1 MITTH
6 NLGFPRIGAH
16 RELKKALELYWSE
29 GLSQSA
35 LLEEGQRLR
44 QQHWQLQQEAGLS
57 LIPTGDFSW
66 YDQMLNHSLMLGA
79 VPQRFGVA
87 DPSDIDTL
95 FRMARGRAP
104 SGQPAAA
111 CEMTKWFDT
120 NYHYIVPE
128 LTKGQQFQLANTAV
142 IDETAEA
149 LAQGF
154 RVKPVLIGPLTW
166 LWLSKVKGE
175 DFDRLD
181 LLDGVVEVYGE
192 LLTRLG
198 EMLAENHL
206 DWVQID
212 EPILT
217 LDLPQ
222 AWQQAFESVYH
233 RLHSCPVKILL
244 ASYFGEL
251 NGTTT
256 TVVNLPVD
264 GIHIDLIRAPD
275 LLPALLD
282 RLPAYKVLS
291 AGVVNGRNVWRCDL
305 QRTLDQLAEAEERLG
320 DRLWIAPSCSLLHV
334 PVDLD
339 NETALDPQ
347 LKSWFA
353 FARQKCREVALIG
366 QALTGGQQA
375 REPEVINLIAQSEQ
389 VVADR
394 QQSERVHNTRVQQR
408 VAGLSAAPDID
419 RRHSPYTIRAEQ
431 QHAKLQQPPFPTTT
445 IGSFPQTP
453 EIRQKR
459 LQFRNGQ
466 LDEPS
471 YIAAMQAEIR
481 ATIKRQEALGLDVLV
496 HGEAERNDMVEY
508 FGQQLEG
515 FAFTTNGW
523 VQSYGS
529 RCVKPPIIIGDID
542 RPAPM
547 TVSWSRFA
555 QDQTSQ
561 PVKGM
566 LTGPVTILCW
576 SFPRE
581 DVSRETSCLQLALAL
596 RDEVLDLEKAGIGI
610 IQIDEPAIREGLPLR
625 QADWPAYLEWAVK
638 SFRIAAAGVKDE
650 TQIHTHMCY
659 SEFNDII
666 EYIAA
671 MDADVITIETS
682 RSDMELLDA
691 FEAFEYPNEIGP
703 GVYDIHS
710 PNVPSIE
717 WIETLMTRAAEKIPR
732 QRLWVNPDCG
742 LKTREWPEVEAA
754 LGNMVAAARALRIRA
769 QG

>member
-44 QQHWQLQQEAGLS
+44 QLHWQLQQEAGLH
-57 LIPTGDFSW
+57 LIPTGDFAW

-87 DPSDIDTL
+87 DPADIDTL

-128 LTKGQQFQLANTAV
+128 LTKGQQFQLANAAV

-154 RVKPVLIGPLTW
+154 KVKPVLIGPLTW

-175 DFDRLD
+175 EFDRLE
-181 LLDGVVEVYGE
+181 LLDGVVEVYAQV
-192 LLTRLG
+192 LTRLG

-206 DWVQID
+206 EWVQID

-217 LDLPQ
+217 LDLPH

-256 TVVNLPVD
+256 TVVNLPVA
-264 GIHIDLIRAPD
+264 GIHIDTIRAPD

-305 QRTLDQLAEAEERLG
+305 QSTLNQLKEAEERLG

-339 NETALDPQ
+339 NETTLDPQ

-353 FARQKCREVALIG
+353 FARQKCREVAVIG
-366 QALTGGQQA
+366 RALTGGQQA
-375 REPEVINLIAQSEQ
+375 KEPDVISLIEQSEK

-394 QQSERVHNTRVQQR
+394 QQSERVHNNRVQQR
-408 VAGLSAAPDID
+408 VDDLAADPHID
-419 RRHSPYTIRAEQ
+419 QRQSPYTVRAEQ
-431 QHAKLQQPPFPTTT
+431 QHTKLQQPPFPTTT

-459 LQFRNGQ
+459 LQFRQGQ

-471 YIAAMQAEIR
+471 YIAAMQDEIR

-625 QADWPAYLEWAVK
+625 QADWPGYLEWAVK

-717 WIETLMTRAAEKIPR
+717 WIETLMTRAAEKIPQ

-742 LKTREWPEVEAA
+742 LKTRDWPEVEAA
-754 LGNMVAAARALRIRA
+754 LSNMVAAARALRVRV

>member
-16 RELKKALELYWSE
+16 RELKKALERYWSE
-29 GLSQSA
+29 DLPQSA
-35 LLEEGQRLR
+35 LLEEGRRLR
-44 QQHWQLQQEAGLS
+44 HQHWQLQQEAGLN
-57 LIPTGDFSW
+57 LIPTGDFAW

-79 VPQRFGVA
+79 VPQRFGIA
-87 DPSDIDTL
+87 DPTDIDTL

-128 LTKGQQFQLANTAV
+128 LTKGQQFQLANAAV

-154 RVKPVLIGPLTW
+154 KVKPVLIGPLTW

-175 DFDRLD
+175 EFDRLE
-181 LLDGVVEVYGE
+181 LLDGVVEVYGQV
-192 LLTRLG
+192 LTRLG
-198 EMLAENHL
+198 EMLAENQL
-206 DWVQID
+206 EWVQMD

-217 LDLPQ
+217 LDLPH

-264 GIHIDLIRAPD
+264 GIHIDLIRAPN

-291 AGVVNGRNVWRCDL
+291 AGAVNGRNVWRCDL
-305 QRTLDQLAEAEERLG
+305 QSTLNQLREAEERLG

-339 NETALDPQ
+339 NETTLDPQ
-347 LKSWFA
+347 LQSWFA
-353 FARQKCREVALIG
+353 FARQKCREVAVIG
-366 QALTGGQQA
+366 RALTGGQQA
-375 REPEVINLIAQSEQ
+375 REAAVSDLIEQSERA
-389 VVADR
+389 VADR
-394 QQSERVHNTRVQQR
+394 QRSERVHNLRVQQR
-408 VAGLSAAPDID
+408 VAGLSADPDID
-419 RRHSPYTIRAEQ
+419 QRHSPYTVRAEL
-431 QHAKLQQPPFPTTT
+431 QHTKLQQPQFPTTT
-445 IGSFPQTP
+445 IGSFPQTA

-466 LDEPS
+466 LDES
-471 YIAAMQAEIR
+471 AYIAAMQDEIR

-508 FGQQLEG
+508 FGQQLDG
-515 FAFTTNGW
+515 FAFTSNGW

-529 RCVKPPIIIGDID
+529 RCVKPPIIIGDIN

-555 QDQTSQ
+555 QEQTSQ

-596 RDEVLDLEKAGIGI
+596 RDEVLDLEQAGIGI

-638 SFRIAAAGVKDE
+638 SFRIAASGVKDE

-666 EYIAA
+666 KYIAA

-754 LGNMVAAARALRIRA
+754 LGNMVAAARALRIRV

>member
-44 QQHWQLQQEAGLS
+44 QLHWQLQQEAGLN
-57 LIPTGDFSW
+57 LIPTGDFAW

-87 DPSDIDTL
+87 DPADIDTL

-154 RVKPVLIGPLTW
+154 KVKPVLIGPLTW

-175 DFDRLD
+175 EFDRLE
-181 LLDGVVEVYGE
+181 LLDGVVEVYAQV
-192 LLTRLG
+192 LTRLG

-206 DWVQID
+206 EWVQID

-217 LDLPQ
+217 LDLPH

-264 GIHIDLIRAPD
+264 GIHIDMIRAPD

-305 QRTLDQLAEAEERLG
+305 QSTLNQLKEAEERLG

-339 NETALDPQ
+339 NETTLDPQ

-353 FARQKCREVALIG
+353 FARQKCREVAVIG
-366 QALTGGQQA
+366 RALTGGQQA
-375 REPEVINLIAQSEQ
+375 KEPDVISLIEQSEQ

-408 VAGLSAAPDID
+408 VDDLAADPHID
-419 RRHSPYTIRAEQ
+419 QRQSPYTVRAEQ

-459 LQFRNGQ
+459 LQFRQGQ

-471 YIAAMQAEIR
+471 YIAAMQDEIR

-625 QADWPAYLEWAVK
+625 QADWPDYLEWAVK

-717 WIETLMTRAAEKIPR
+717 WIETLMTRAAEKIPQ

-742 LKTREWPEVEAA
+742 LKTRDWPEVEAA
-754 LGNMVAAARALRIRA
+754 LSNMVAAARALRVRV

>member
-175 DFDRLD
+175 DFDRLE

-445 IGSFPQTP
+445 SGSFPQTP

>member
-44 QQHWQLQQEAGLS
+44 QLHWQLQQEAGLH
-57 LIPTGDFSW
+57 LIPTGDFAW

-87 DPSDIDTL
+87 DPADIDTL

-154 RVKPVLIGPLTW
+154 KVKPVLIGPLTW
-166 LWLSKVKGE
+166 LWLSKMKGE
-175 DFDRLD
+175 EFDRLE
-181 LLDGVVEVYGE
+181 LLDGVVEVYAQV
-192 LLTRLG
+192 LTRLG

-206 DWVQID
+206 EWVQID

-217 LDLPQ
+217 LDLPH

-256 TVVNLPVD
+256 TVVNLPVA
-264 GIHIDLIRAPD
+264 GIHIDTIRAPD

-305 QRTLDQLAEAEERLG
+305 QSTLNQLKEAEERLG

-339 NETALDPQ
+339 NETTLDPQ

-353 FARQKCREVALIG
+353 FARQKCREVAVIG
-366 QALTGGQQA
+366 RALTGGQQA
-375 REPEVINLIAQSEQ
+375 KEPDVISLIEQSEK

-394 QQSERVHNTRVQQR
+394 QQSERVHNNRVQQR
-408 VAGLSAAPDID
+408 VDDLAADPHID
-419 RRHSPYTIRAEQ
+419 QRQSPYTVRAEQ
-431 QHAKLQQPPFPTTT
+431 QHTKLQQPPFPTTT

-459 LQFRNGQ
+459 LQFRQGQ

-471 YIAAMQAEIR
+471 YIAAMQDEIR

-625 QADWPAYLEWAVK
+625 QADWPDYLEWAVK

-717 WIETLMTRAAEKIPR
+717 WIETLMTRAAEKIPQ

-742 LKTREWPEVEAA
+742 LKTRDWPEVEAA
-754 LGNMVAAARALRIRA
+754 LSNMVAAARALRVRV

>member
-6 NLGFPRIGAH
+6 NLGFPRIGSQ
-16 RELKKALELYWSE
+16 RQLKKALERYWC
-29 GLSQSA
+29 GDLPKSA
-35 LLEEGQRLR
+35 LLEEGQCLR
-44 QQHWQLQQEAGLS
+44 QEHWQLQQEAGLN
-57 LIPTGDFSW
+57 LIPTGDFAW

-79 VPQRFGVA
+79 IPRRFGNSDA
-87 DPSDIDTL
+87 GDIDTL

-128 LTKGQQFQLANTAV
+128 LTKKQQFRLANTAV

-149 LAQGF
+149 LAMGF

-166 LWLSKVKGE
+166 LWLGKVKGE
-175 DFDRLD
+175 EFDRLE
-181 LLDGVVEVYGE
+181 LLDSVVDVYSHV
-192 LLTRLG
+192 LNKLG

-217 LDLPQ
+217 LDLPHT
-222 AWQQAFESVYH
+222 WQQAFESVYH
-233 RLHSCPVKILL
+233 RLHNCPVKILL

-264 GIHIDLIRAPD
+264 GIHIDLHRAPQQ
-275 LLPALLD
+275 LPALLD

-291 AGVVNGRNVWRCDL
+291 AGVVDGRNVWRCNL
-305 QRTLDQLAEAEERLG
+305 QHTLNQLAEAEERLG

-339 NETALDPQ
+339 NETTLAPE
-347 LKSWFA
+347 LKSWLA
-353 FARQKCREVALIG
+353 FARQKCLEVAVIG
-366 QALTGGQQA
+366 RTLTGGHQA
-375 REPEVINLIAQSEQ
+375 KEPDVVNLIAQSQ
-389 VVADR
+389 QAIADR
-394 QQSERVHNTRVQQR
+394 QQSARVHNTLVQQR
-408 VAGLSAAPDID
+408 MARVPDDPNID
-419 RRHSPYTIRAEQ
+419 KRHSPYAIRAEI
-431 QHAKLQQPPFPTTT
+431 QHEKLHQPQFPTTT
-445 IGSFPQTP
+445 IGSFPQTS

-459 LQFRNGQ
+459 LQFRNGE

-481 ATIKRQEALGLDVLV
+481 STIKRQEALGLDVLV

-529 RCVKPPIIIGDID
+529 RCVKPPIIVGDID

-547 TVSWSRFA
+547 TVSWSRYA
-555 QDQTSQ
+555 QKQTSQ

-576 SFPRE
+576 SFPRD

-625 QADWPAYLEWAVK
+625 KADWPAYLEWAVK
-638 SFRIAAAGVKDE
+638 SFRIAAGGVKDE

-754 LGNMVAAARALRIRA
+754 LGNMVAAARALRVRA
-769 QG
+769 QS

>member
-16 RELKKALELYWSE
+16 RELKKALERYWSE
-29 GLSQSA
+29 DLPQSA
-35 LLEEGQRLR
+35 LLEEGRRLR
-44 QQHWQLQQEAGLS
+44 HQHWQLQQEAGLN
-57 LIPTGDFSW
+57 LIPTGDFAW

-79 VPQRFGVA
+79 VPQRFGIA
-87 DPSDIDTL
+87 DPADIDTL

-128 LTKGQQFQLANTAV
+128 LTKGQPFQLANTAV

-154 RVKPVLIGPLTW
+154 KVKPVLIGPLTW

-175 DFDRLD
+175 EFDRLE
-181 LLDGVVEVYGE
+181 LLDGVVEVYGQV
-192 LLTRLG
+192 LTRLG
-198 EMLAENHL
+198 EMLAEHQL
-206 DWVQID
+206 EWVQMD

-217 LDLPQ
+217 LDLPH

-264 GIHIDLIRAPD
+264 GIHIDLIRAPNQ
-275 LLPALLD
+275 LPALLD

-305 QRTLDQLAEAEERLG
+305 QSTLNQLREAEERLG

-339 NETALDPQ
+339 NETTLDPQ
-347 LKSWFA
+347 LQSWFA
-353 FARQKCREVALIG
+353 FARQKCREVAVIG
-366 QALTGGQQA
+366 RALTGGQQA
-375 REPEVINLIAQSEQ
+375 REAAVTDLIEQSEQ
-389 VVADR
+389 AIADR
-394 QQSERVHNTRVQQR
+394 QRSERVHNLPVQQR
-408 VAGLSAAPDID
+408 VAGLSADPDID
-419 RRHSPYTIRAEQ
+419 QRQSPYTIRAEL
-431 QHAKLQQPPFPTTT
+431 QHTKLQQPQFPTTT
-445 IGSFPQTP
+445 IGSFPQTA

-466 LDEPS
+466 LDES
-471 YIAAMQAEIR
+471 AYIAAMQDEIR

-508 FGQQLEG
+508 FGQQLDG
-515 FAFTTNGW
+515 FAFTSNGW

-529 RCVKPPIIIGDID
+529 RCVKPPIIIGDIN

-555 QDQTSQ
+555 QEQTSQ

-596 RDEVLDLEKAGIGI
+596 RDEVLDLEQAGIGI

-638 SFRIAAAGVKDE
+638 SFRIAASGVKDE

-666 EYIAA
+666 KYIAA

-754 LGNMVAAARALRIRA
+754 LGNMVAAARALRIRV

>member
-44 QQHWQLQQEAGLS
+44 QRHWQLQQEAGLN
-57 LIPTGDFSW
+57 LIPTGDFAW

-87 DPSDIDTL
+87 DPTDIDTL

-154 RVKPVLIGPLTW
+154 KVKPVLIGPLTW

-175 DFDRLD
+175 EFDRLE
-181 LLDGVVEVYGE
+181 LLDGVVEVYAE
-192 LLTRLG
+192 VLTRLG

-206 DWVQID
+206 EWVQID

-217 LDLPQ
+217 LDLPH

-256 TVVNLPVD
+256 TVVNLPVA
-264 GIHIDLIRAPD
+264 GIHIDVIRAPD

-305 QRTLDQLAEAEERLG
+305 QSTLNQLKEAEERLG
-320 DRLWIAPSCSLLHV
+320 DRLCIAPSCSLLHV

-339 NETALDPQ
+339 NETTLDPQ

-353 FARQKCREVALIG
+353 FARQKCREVAVIG
-366 QALTGGQQA
+366 RALTGGQQA
-375 REPEVINLIAQSEQ
+375 KEPDVISLIEQSEK

-394 QQSERVHNTRVQQR
+394 QQSERVHNNRVQQR
-408 VAGLSAAPDID
+408 VDDLAADPHID
-419 RRHSPYTIRAEQ
+419 QRQSPYTVRAEQ
-431 QHAKLQQPPFPTTT
+431 QHTKLQQPPFPTTT

-459 LQFRNGQ
+459 LQFRQGQ

-471 YIAAMQAEIR
+471 YIAAMQDEIR

-625 QADWPAYLEWAVK
+625 QADWPGYLEWAVK

-717 WIETLMTRAAEKIPR
+717 WIETLMTRAAEKIPQ

-742 LKTREWPEVEAA
+742 LKTRDWPEVEAA
-754 LGNMVAAARALRIRA
+754 LSNMVAAARALRVRV

>member
-44 QQHWQLQQEAGLS
+44 QLHWQLQQEAGLN
-57 LIPTGDFSW
+57 LIPTGDFAW

-87 DPSDIDTL
+87 DPADIDTL

-154 RVKPVLIGPLTW
+154 KVKPVLIGPLTW

-175 DFDRLD
+175 EFDRLE
-181 LLDGVVEVYGE
+181 LLDGVVEVYAQV
-192 LLTRLG
+192 LTRLG

-206 DWVQID
+206 EWVQID

-217 LDLPQ
+217 LDLPH

-256 TVVNLPVD
+256 TVVNLPVA
-264 GIHIDLIRAPD
+264 GIHIDMIRAPD

-305 QRTLDQLAEAEERLG
+305 QSTLNQLKEAEERLG

-339 NETALDPQ
+339 NETTLDPQ

-353 FARQKCREVALIG
+353 FARQKCREVAVIG
-366 QALTGGQQA
+366 RALTGGQQA
-375 REPEVINLIAQSEQ
+375 KEPDVISLIEQSEQ

-408 VAGLSAAPDID
+408 VDDLAADPHID
-419 RRHSPYTIRAEQ
+419 QRQSPYTVRAEQ

-459 LQFRNGQ
+459 LQFRQGQ

-471 YIAAMQAEIR
+471 YIAAMQDEIR

-625 QADWPAYLEWAVK
+625 QADWPDYLEWAVK

-717 WIETLMTRAAEKIPR
+717 WIETLMTRAAEKIPQ

-742 LKTREWPEVEAA
+742 LKTRDWPEVEAA
-754 LGNMVAAARALRIRA
+754 LSNMVAAARALRVRA

>member
-6 NLGFPRIGAH
+6 NLGFPRIGAR
-16 RELKKALELYWSE
+16 RELKKALERYWRDD
-29 GLSQSA
+29 LPRPA
-35 LLEEGQRLR
+35 LLEEGRRLR
-44 QQHWQLQQEAGLS
+44 QQHWQLQQAAGLN
-57 LIPTGDFSW
+57 LIPAGDFAW

-79 VPQRFGVA
+79 VPERFGTA
-87 DPSDIDTL
+87 GLGDIDTL

-128 LTKGQQFQLANTAV
+128 LVKGQQFRLANTAV

-149 LAQGF
+149 LAHGF
-154 RVKPVLIGPLTW
+154 RVKPVLIGPLSW
-166 LWLSKVKGE
+166 LWLGKAKGE
-175 DFDRLD
+175 DFDRLE
-181 LLDGVVEVYGE
+181 LLDGVVEVYSQV
-192 LLTRLG
+192 LNKLG
-198 EMLAENHL
+198 EILAENQL
-206 DWVQID
+206 EWVQID

-217 LDLPQ
+217 LDLPH
-222 AWQQAFESVYH
+222 AWHQAFESVYH

-264 GIHIDLIRAPD
+264 GIHVDLVRAPEQ
-275 LLPALLD
+275 LSALLD

-305 QRTLDQLAEAEERLG
+305 QRTIDQLAEAEERLG

-339 NETALDPQ
+339 NETTLDPQ

-353 FARQKCREVALIG
+353 FARQKCREVAVIG
-366 QALTGGQQA
+366 RALTGGQQA
-375 REPEVINLIAQSEQ
+375 RAPAVVDLIAQSQ
-389 VVADR
+389 QAVADR
-394 QQSERVHNTRVQQR
+394 LQSGRVHNARVQQR
-408 VAGLSAAPDID
+408 VTNLQNDPGMDQ
-419 RRHSPYTIRAEQ
+419 RHSPYTVRARL
-431 QHAKLQQPPFPTTT
+431 QHEKLHQPQFPTTT
-445 IGSFPQTP
+445 IGSFPQTS

-459 LQFRNGQ
+459 LQFRNGE
-466 LDEPS
+466 LDESS

-481 ATIKRQEALGLDVLV
+481 STIKRQEALGLDVLV

-515 FAFTTNGW
+515 FAFTANGW

-547 TVSWSRFA
+547 TVSWSRYA
-555 QDQTSQ
+555 QEQTNQ

-576 SFPRE
+576 SFPRD

-638 SFRIAAAGVKDE
+638 SFRIAAGGVKDE

-717 WIETLMTRAAEKIPR
+717 WMETLMTRAAEKIPQ

-754 LGNMVAAARALRIRA
+754 LGNMVAAARALRVRA